1 SKGVF
6 ILVVIFGSVSWMG
19 TNSVWMQLPLLTAD
33 LPEGWGLP
41 SFLAAVVQVACIGP
55 LVYSIFH
62 KGCKSID
69 IPTKPLITAFLIL
82 SCTCQFGLVVMW
94 WRTILIK
101 SDEYSI
107 ALYLLLFGLALV
119 NATSNVLFMPFM
131 AQFHHAYLNAYFVGM
146 GFSSLIPGL
155 LSLIQGAGNY
165 KCESGTPVFSP
176 PRFSA
181 SSFFFVIF
189 IWTVVSTVSFEILCR
204 CDEQKTVLTENT
216 EHEDRGHEGTPL
228 NVFKS
233 KAFESVSEVTE
244 MIEEVGIL
252 SFLYCI
258 MFSLFLSRCLFV
270 RPSIQVTIVSPQ
282 KTSSGI
288 SKPDYI
294 IVLIATALVN
304 AQMNGVIPSA
314 QSYAALPY
322 SQATYH
328 YGLTL
333 ANLVSP
339 AVSFLPLI
347 LAVRSVL
354 SLCFLTFCSSCATA
368 FIVYLASLSPNLIFN
383 SVTIGSILSVGS
395 ALLAAGLHSYLRV
408 MFASLLREGE
418 ESESRLF
425 WCGVFIQVG
434 SFIGSAVM
442 FPLVNIVSVFTSAPR
457 CR

>member
-1 SKGVF
+1 MPSKGVF
-6 ILVVIFGSVSWMG
+6 ILVVIFGSVSWIG

-41 SFLAAVVQVACIGP
+41 SFLAAVVQVACVGP

-62 KGCKSID
+62 KGFKSII
-69 IPTKPLITAFLIL
+69 IPTKYLIIAFLIL

-94 WRTILIK
+94 WWTIPIK
-101 SDEYSI
+101 NSEYSI

-146 GFSSLIPGL
+146 GFSSLIPSL

-165 KCESGTPVFSP
+165 ECEGVTPVFSP

-204 CDEQKTVLTENT
+204 CDEEKMYVTTVN
-216 EHEDRGHEGTPL
+216 P
-228 NVFKS
+228 K
-233 KAFESVSEVTE
+233 
-244 MIEEVGIL
+244 
-252 SFLYCI
+252 
-258 MFSLFLSRCLFV
+258 
-270 RPSIQVTIVSPQ
+270 

-288 SKPDYI
+288 SKPGYI

-339 AVSFLPLI
+339 AMSFLPLI
-347 LAVRSVL
+347 LTVRSVP
-354 SLCFLTFCSSCATA
+354 SLCCLTFCSSCATA
-368 FIVYLASLSPNLIFN
+368 FIVYLASLSPNLFFN
-383 SVTIGSILSVGS
+383 SVTIGSVLSVGS
-395 ALLAAGLHSYLRV
+395 ALFAAGLHSYLRV
-408 MFASLLREGE
+408 VFASLLREGE

-434 SFIGSAVM
+434 SFIGSTVM

>member
-1 SKGVF
+1 MPSKGVF

-155 LSLIQGAGNY
+155 LSLIQ
-165 KCESGTPVFSP
+165 
-176 PRFSA
+176 
-181 SSFFFVIF
+181 
-189 IWTVVSTVSFEILCR
+189 
-204 CDEQKTVLTENT
+204 

-244 MIEEVGIL
+244 MIEE
-252 SFLYCI
+252 
-258 MFSLFLSRCLFV
+258 
-270 RPSIQVTIVSPQ
+270 VTIVSPQ

-322 SQATYH
+322 SQHVEVTGLMCFCRSLQATYH